1 MSPRRSL
8 RLCCRLAV
16 TIPLFAFLLALAAP
30 LAAAD
35 GSPEIFPLDQVKP
48 GMTGT
53 GYTIFSGDGIES
65 FTFSVIGV
73 MPNVIGPQ
81 ESIILVQLAGAKVE
95 HTGVVAGMSGSPV
108 YIDGKLLGAVSLKL
122 GIFNKEP
129 IAGVTPIEEMLSLP
143 STPPDASV
151 ADIFSTPHYP
161 LPDSFSAETGISG
174 PVYLEPIA
182 SPLTFSG
189 FGAEAIRHYAGEFSG
204 YGLSAA
210 QGGTATPA
218 PDDSKLVPGDMVG
231 MVLVQGDL
239 SINAACTVTAVIGD
253 RVLACGHPLFGFG
266 ALQLPMARGRV
277 LTTLASEY
285 ESTKIVNMGGIIGS
299 ITDDRATAVT
309 GVLGK
314 PPQMIPV
321 DLTLATPA
329 GEKKFHFEMVS
340 NPKLAPLIV
349 GLVTLNGLTQ
359 DPIYGEGA
367 TLSLHGSIEIAGHSS
382 VQMDQLFAPTDTM
395 IPDATFVAIAVQA
408 DFARIF
414 ANPFETPHVQHIEL
428 RLDSRPERRVAT
440 IEGAWSDK
448 VEAEPGEAVNIK
460 VMVRPYR
467 GDPVL
472 RDVAIAIPEQAA
484 HGSTMQVLVS
494 DAETLDRR
502 TTPFGPATM
511 SRLTGLEQAHCP
523 LESRAAQRSSLCGI
537 AGRKSDFA
545 PAGQSPAER
554 AAFRNQ
560 CARWEAGAR
569 RRVLAARFERG

>member
-210 QGGTATPA
+210 QGGTATP
-218 PDDSKLVPGDMVG
+218 
-231 MVLVQGDL
+231 
-239 SINAACTVTAVIGD
+239 
-253 RVLACGHPLFGFG
+253 
-266 ALQLPMARGRV
+266 
-277 LTTLASEY
+277 
-285 ESTKIVNMGGIIGS
+285 
-299 ITDDRATAVT
+299 
-309 GVLGK
+309 
-314 PPQMIPV
+314 
-321 DLTLATPA
+321 
-329 GEKKFHFEMVS
+329 
-340 NPKLAPLIV
+340 
-349 GLVTLNGLTQ
+349 
-359 DPIYGEGA
+359 
-367 TLSLHGSIEIAGHSS
+367 
-382 VQMDQLFAPTDTM
+382 
-395 IPDATFVAIAVQA
+395 
-408 DFARIF
+408 
-414 ANPFETPHVQHIEL
+414 
-428 RLDSRPERRVAT
+428 
-440 IEGAWSDK
+440 
-448 VEAEPGEAVNIK
+448 
-460 VMVRPYR
+460 
-467 GDPVL
+467 
-472 RDVAIAIPEQAA
+472 
-484 HGSTMQVLVS
+484 
-494 DAETLDRR
+494 
-502 TTPFGPATM
+502 
-511 SRLTGLEQAHCP
+511 
-523 LESRAAQRSSLCGI
+523 
-537 AGRKSDFA
+537 
-545 PAGQSPAER
+545 
-554 AAFRNQ
+554 
-560 CARWEAGAR
+560 GAR
-569 RRVLAARFERG
+569 